1 MKKVTFISL
10 TLIFIISSCAIVTDE
25 YQVNNRKLLSYLLE
39 DLPMP
44 KNSKILKAPTMLLG
58 TGDAISGRIKIS
70 SPDSPAENLI
80 FYESELPAIGWMLRS
95 SRVGETITLI
105 YSKNQRYVTFD
116 ITPQMNLISFMK
128 GDYASDIEISIVNPD
143 TKMIQSP
150 YELGD

>member
-1 MKKVTFISL
+1 
-10 TLIFIISSCAIVTDE
+10 
-25 YQVNNRKLLSYLLE
+25 
-39 DLPMP
+39 
-44 KNSKILKAPTMLLG
+44 
-58 TGDAISGRIKIS
+58 
-70 SPDSPAENLI
+70 
-80 FYESELPAIGWMLRS
+80 MLRS